1 MKIIHTADWH
11 LGKNIEGHSRLD
23 EQAAFLNDFITI
35 CEREQ
40 PDFVFIAGDIYD
52 HYNPPAAAE
61 MLFYETLKK
70 LSRGG
75 ECLTVIISGN
85 HDNPDRLTASGPLA
99 KEHGIIMAGTPSTIV
114 PVGTYGKH
122 RITESGAGYLKGVI
136 HGEAF
141 NLILMPFPSE
151 KRLGEVIVDESDG
164 DIDRALSYEQR
175 LLSLFEDLAKHFDE
189 NAIHLVISHLFM
201 MNSVEEGSER
211 SISLGGSYLL
221 GSHILPK
228 ADYVALGHIHKP
240 QKVPGDKNAWYSGS
254 PIHYHLNE
262 LSSPKQVL
270 SIEVEAGKP
279 CQVTPILLP
288 VYKPMEVWHCAS
300 VEEAIHTCRQKK
312 EENSWVYMEVK
323 TDHYIQEEDIKKMR
337 SLKKDILSIT
347 PIFPSSQSDGES
359 RFPAASLPFE
369 TLIQNFYTKKFGTSM
384 NEETMSVLMEI
395 IRGSEEE
402 ML

>member
-99 KEHGIIMAGTPSTIV
+99 KEHGIIMAGTPSVIV

-122 RITESGAGYLKGVI
+122 RITESGPGYIKGFI
-136 HGEAF
+136 HNEAF

-151 KRLGEVIVDESDG
+151 KRLGEVIIDEAGEDV
-164 DIDRALSYEQR
+164 DRAMAYERR
-175 LLSLFEDLAKHFDE
+175 LASLFSDLAKHFDE
-189 NAIHLVISHLFM
+189 NAVHLVISHLFM

-221 GSHILPK
+221 GSHILPQ

-240 QKVPGDKNAWYSGS
+240 QKVPGNHNAWYSGS

-262 LSSPKQVL
+262 LSFKKQVL
-270 SIEVEAGKP
+270 LVEVCAGKESK
-279 CQVTPILLP
+279 VTPIELP
-288 VYKPMEVWHCAS
+288 VYKPVEVWRCSS
-300 VEEAIHTCRQKK
+300 VEEAISMCDQKK
-312 EENSWVYMEVK
+312 EENSWVYLEVE
-323 TDHYIQEEDIKKMR
+323 TDHYIQEEAIKKMR
-337 SLKKDILSIT
+337 SLKPDILSIT
-347 PIFPSSQSDGES
+347 PIFPSWEEEFELAS
-359 RFPAASLPFE
+359 PAKQLPLE
-369 TLIQNFYTKKFGTSM
+369 TLVQNFYMKRFGTKMSEETLSVLQEIIQE
-384 NEETMSVLMEI
+384 NEED
-395 IRGSEEE
+395 
-402 ML
+402 